1 MEATAVSSDW
11 FGFVVRLKKWVY
23 GILFITVAGL
33 VVLIY
38 CLGAE
43 WNNAWNQKVEVP
55 TLSGVIE

>member
-1 MEATAVSSDW
+1 MSSDW

-43 WNNAWNQKVEVP
+43 WNNA
-55 TLSGVIE
+55 